1 MLHLSTRWG
10 FASIRRLALATIKP
24 PTPHYRLLLARTHS
38 VDDWVV
44 PALSALCERTAPL
57 NLSEAREMDIEDVV
71 LVVTMREVIRRHALQ
86 TAEISRYVEAVQAE
100 MLAGCEGSVAPLSI
114 PKMGTSVP
122 AQSPP
127 YRKQTAKGED
137 ARERG
142 SEPPVSPVTCSVLSN
157 RINSGEERRSR
168 AGKHASRQTAAHH
181 GGHKAGPSGGSGG
194 DGCGCGQCA
203 WGFYY
208 RVT

>member
-10 FASIRRLALATIKP
+10 FSSIRRLALATIKP
-24 PTPHYRLLLARTHS
+24 LTPHNRLILARTHS

-71 LVVTMREVIRRHALQ
+71 LVVTVREVIRRRALQ
-86 TAEISRYVEAVQAE
+86 VKAAEISRYVEAAQAG
-100 MLAGCEGSVAPLSI
+100 MLAGCEGSAAPPSI
-114 PKMGTSVP
+114 PKMGTAVP

-137 ARERG
+137 AHERG
-142 SEPPVSPVTCSVLSN
+142 SELPVSPVTSQL
-157 RINSGEERRSR
+157 
-168 AGKHASRQTAAHH
+168 
-181 GGHKAGPSGGSGG
+181 
-194 DGCGCGQCA
+194 
-203 WGFYY
+203 
-208 RVT
+208 RVIK